1 MEENGLRP
9 RMILYY
15 PRVIITSSAWLKQ
28 ALLYWD
34 SIGSIVPT
42 NLDRRIHG
50 DRCMAELR
58 EAGVFHSFRPEQVF
72 ERNPNLGDRLFDEFR
87 ETVNSRQ
94 FQRHLKR
101 TAARPQ
107 YFDIYPEKIPG
118 QVTAWLEQERWAE
131 RIGEGVWR
139 FELHTGLLYMALL
152 AKYMA
157 DVSQFTTIPGSDYG
171 LYKDL
176 IFQSKGQEDPSLGLS
191 IELQKLLPVPRKDAT
206 IDEILRFK
214 QARRDE
220 LLHLRE
226 EMDQFQAE
234 LKRLHEF
241 TEVRDLATRF
251 SERMTRRVNELTEVM
266 EDARLPFILG
276 VAENLIKVDTIPL
289 MGIMANPVQ
298 VPVEIQVA
306 GAAVVGG
313 ITIRKY
319 LLDHRNEQ
327 RRILRENS
335 FSYLYHAKRQGLIR

>member
-1 MEENGLRP
+1 MDAPIRNQ

-15 PRVIITSSAWLKQ
+15 PRVLITSRSWLKQ

-72 ERNPNLGDRLFDEFR
+72 ERNPDLENLLFDEFR

-94 FQRHLKR
+94 FQRLLKQF
-101 TAARPQ
+101 AKHPQ
-107 YFDIYPEKIPG
+107 HFDIYPEKIPG

-139 FELHTGLLYMALL
+139 FELHVGLLYMALL

-157 DVSQFTTIPGSDYG
+157 DVSQYTTIPGSDYR

-176 IFQSKGQEDPSLGLS
+176 IFQSKGQEDPSLGFS
-191 IELQKLLPVPRKDAT
+191 IELQKLLPVPREDAT

-214 QARRDE
+214 RSRQDE
-220 LLHLRE
+220 LLYLRE

-234 LKRLHEF
+234 LKRVHEF
-241 TEVRDLATRF
+241 AEVRDLATRF
-251 SERMTRRVNELTEVM
+251 SERMTRRVNDLSDALD
-266 EDARLPFILG
+266 DARLPFYLG
-276 VAENLIKVDTIPL
+276 VVENLIKVDTIPL
-289 MGIMANPVQ
+289 MGIIANPIQVSVQ
-298 VPVEIQVA
+298 AQVA
-306 GAAVVGG
+306 GASVAGG
-313 ITIRKY
+313 ITISKY
-319 LLDHRNEQ
+319 LLDHRNDQ
-327 RRILRENS
+327 RRVLRENS